1 MHAVHFVA
9 AQNSCVFF
17 FFNTYMEHIRCIFF
31 FLLWHLECLN
41 SLLINW
47 FEAMDEYSSVSVES
61 IIMHQGF
68 SPFFM

>member
-17 FFNTYMEHIRCIFF
+17 FLILTWSIFNAFF